1 MLQIFKK
8 QKQSL
13 KYLHVLLHNRARQ
26 RTKQNLL
33 KYISSNRTYHKI
45 GLIYVYSNSQSICNI
60 RYIFYNFVTEIK
72 CLVSDLVAV
81 FLVTTAASGS
91 PEKSY
96 FITFPKQDLT
106 WKSFPAFFL
115 IFIIFL
121 TLPRFFWTPRD
132 SSCQEPPAKISTI
145 STENMNIDIFSIVY
159 YRLYLNIITTYYI
172 HNHAVNLQK
181 FNTHH
186 REANIHCWIILTT
199 CHVREEVISK

>member
-13 KYLHVLLHNRARQ
+13 KYLHVLLQNRARQ
-26 RTKQNLL
+26 SIKQNLL

-91 PEKSY
+91 PEKKLSQTRLNMKI
-96 FITFPKQDLT
+96 F
-106 WKSFPAFFL
+106 SCFFL
-115 IFIIFL
+115 NLHYFSNFAAVLLNSSRLI
-121 TLPRFFWTPRD
+121 LPGT
-132 SSCQEPPAKISTI
+132 SCK
-145 STENMNIDIFSIVY
+145 D
-159 YRLYLNIITTYYI
+159 
-172 HNHAVNLQK
+172 
-181 FNTHH
+181 FNNQH
-186 REANIHCWIILTT
+186 REY
-199 CHVREEVISK
+199 EY

>member
-1 MLQIFKK
+1 MYTSYAFFQKDVNKLWQLWLCSSREEFRTPQASVIVLPDKPFCDLMSLPLPPVHNYMLQIFKK

-60 RYIFYNFVTEIK
+60 GYIFYNFVTEIK

-91 PEKSY
+91 PEKK
-96 FITFPKQDLT
+96 TFPNKT
-106 WKSFPAFFL
+106 
-115 IFIIFL
+115 
-121 TLPRFFWTPRD
+121 
-132 SSCQEPPAKISTI
+132 
-145 STENMNIDIFSIVY
+145 
-159 YRLYLNIITTYYI
+159 
-172 HNHAVNLQK
+172 
-181 FNTHH
+181 
-186 REANIHCWIILTT
+186 
-199 CHVREEVISK
+199 